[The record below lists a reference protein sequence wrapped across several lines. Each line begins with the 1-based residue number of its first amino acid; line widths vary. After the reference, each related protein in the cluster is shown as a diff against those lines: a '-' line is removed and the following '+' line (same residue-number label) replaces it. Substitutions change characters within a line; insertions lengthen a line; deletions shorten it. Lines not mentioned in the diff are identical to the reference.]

1 MNPSPHPR
9 HPSIETTGAATASAL
24 SATQVLVSCADSGE
38 VRRYALEPGS
48 GRLIERQRVAAGGQL
63 MPMSLHPAR
72 RRLYVARRSAPVAIL
87 SLSIGDDG
95 QLELLGEAP
104 LPASMAYIA
113 CDRSGRWLLS
123 ASYGEH
129 CLAVSP
135 IGEDGIA
142 QPAHQTLPAGRHAH
156 SIAVDPSNGMAL
168 AACLGDDLIMQL
180 SFDADRGQLR
190 SRDPSGHPVRRGS
203 GPRHLVYAAEG
214 RRVYALNEL
223 DATIDLF
230 ERDPASGSLQP
241 RQTVSVMPANIEGK
255 PWAAELR
262 LSPDG
267 AWLLATERR
276 SSTMSLWSIE
286 RSSGLLTAADR
297 VDVEAQPRG
306 MQWSP
311 DGRHALVAGQLSSCL
326 ASWSVDTVQG
336 RMRLCDRVTT
346 GANPNWIETWRS
358 SAAPGGVCA

>member
-1 MNPSPHPR
+1 M
-9 HPSIETTGAATASAL
+9 
-24 SATQVLVSCADSGE
+24 VVSCADSGE
-38 VRRYALEPGS
+38 VCRYELRGDD
-48 GRLIERQRVAAGGQL
+48 GRLFERQRLRAGGQL
-63 MPMSLHPAR
+63 MPMSLHPSR
-72 RRLYVARRSAPVAIL
+72 SHLYVARRSAPWGVL
-87 SLSIGDDG
+87 SLGIADDG
-95 QLELLGEAP
+95 ALSLVGEAS

-113 CDRSGRWLLS
+113 SDRSGRWLLS

-129 CLAVSP
+129 CLAVSA

-142 QPAHQTLPAGRHAH
+142 QAAHQTVPAGRNAH
-156 SIAVDPSNGMAL
+156 SIALDPDNRIAH
-168 AACLGDDLIMQL
+168 AACLGDDLVMRL
-180 SFDADRGQLR
+180 AFDARLGQLQEGGRAGQRVR
-190 SRDPSGHPVRRGS
+190 SGS
-203 GPRHLVYAAEG
+203 GPRHLVHADDG
-214 RRVYALNEL
+214 RRLYVLNEL
-223 DATIDLF
+223 DASIDLF
-230 ERDPASGSLQP
+230 DRDLASGDLHP
-241 RQTVSVMPANIEGK
+241 RQTVPLMPAGVDGK

-326 ASWSVDTVQG
+326 ASWSVDTAQG

-346 GANPNWIETWRS
+346 GANPNWIETWRRS
-358 SAAPGGVCA
+358 TAPPGVCA